1 MKKVLLLLVITSL
14 AGCTVFAH
22 NTTDSI
28 PAKSKDVASVDAI
41 ISALYDVISGDAGK
55 ARNWD
60 RFRTLFIPE
69 AHLIPTGKRS
79 DGTTVSRRVM
89 SVEEYITTSGPV
101 LEKSG
106 FFEKEISRTTEQFG
120 NIVHLFSTYESRR
133 KADDAS
139 PFMRGINSIQLWND
153 GHRWWIINILWQN
166 ESPEFP
172 IPAKYLEQ

>member
-1 MKKVLLLLVITSL
+1 MKKVLLLLVTSL
-14 AGCTVFAH
+14 AGFIVFAR

-28 PAKSKDVASVDAI
+28 PANNKDVASVNAI

-79 DGTTVSRRVM
+79 DGTTVGRRVM

-101 LEKSG
+101 LEKNG
-106 FFEKEISRTTEQFG
+106 FFEKEISCTTEQFG
-120 NIVHLFSTYESRR
+120 NIVQAFSTYESRR
-133 KADDAS
+133 KTDDAS
-139 PFMRGINSIQLWND
+139 PFMRGINSIQLWSD
-153 GHRWWIINILWQN
+153 GHRWWVINILWQN

-172 IPAKYLEQ
+172 IPAKYLKQ

>member
-1 MKKVLLLLVITSL
+1 MKKALLLIVTSL
-14 AGCTVFAH
+14 TGFIVFAH

-28 PAKSKDVASVDAI
+28 PANKKDVASVDAI

-79 DGTTVSRRVM
+79 DGSTISRRVM

-101 LEKSG
+101 LEKNG
-106 FFEKEISRTTEQFG
+106 FFEKEISRTIEQFG
-120 NIVHLFSTYESRR
+120 NIVQVFSTYESRR

-139 PFMRGINSIQLWND
+139 SFMRGINSIQLWSD
-153 GHRWWIINILWQN
+153 GRRWWVINILWQN

-172 IPAKYLEQ
+172 IPAKYLKQ